1 MSPQFG
7 GVYVTLNS
15 FHCRRAFVVPST
27 TAENVARD
35 NSGAVEARD
44 STSWWGFWDEV
55 SRLFFFALST
65 SFTTGY
71 GAVVPRWWVAQV
83 ATSAQVLVAGMHAAA
98 VIGAATLS
106 LNSVAESIVGEDIEQ
121 RRRAVSITGS
131 LRPLGAFV
139 PPPLPAAE
147 PPFIAGAAAHG
158 SAGGAV
164 GARGGALAAVMGG
177 CNDDDDDALL

>member
-1 MSPQFG
+1 M
-7 GVYVTLNS
+7 
-15 FHCRRAFVVPST
+15 
-27 TAENVARD
+27 RD
-35 NSGAVEARD
+35 NSGAEAARD

-83 ATSAQVLVAGMHAAA
+83 ATSAQVLIAGMHAAA

-106 LNSVAESIVGEDIEQ
+106 LNSVAESIVGENIEQ
-121 RRRAVSITGS
+121 RRRAESITGS

-139 PPPLPAAE
+139 PPP
-147 PPFIAGAAAHG
+147 PPGADRQYAVDAPSTAAADPVASG
-158 SAGGAV
+158 VVAAV
-164 GARGGALAAVMGG
+164 RNRGLLAAVAGDS
-177 CNDDDDDALL
+177 NDDDDDSLL